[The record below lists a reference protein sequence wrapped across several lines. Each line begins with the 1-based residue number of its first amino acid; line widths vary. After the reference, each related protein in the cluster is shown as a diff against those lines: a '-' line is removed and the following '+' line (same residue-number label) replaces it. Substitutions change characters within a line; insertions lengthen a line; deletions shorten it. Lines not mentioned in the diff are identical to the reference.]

1 LAPRHPPN
9 ALIAL
14 NTYHQCPHA
23 GPNPTTQ
30 SSAYQTNRLSF
41 THSLFCSR
49 HHRVTQSSRPTHTAS
64 LVTNQSDSPVKHHA
78 SRFRSLRTHH
88 QAANPLCSGTSSSKE
103 HPSGHST
110 HQTKP
115 LETVGIEPTA
125 PCLQSR
131 CSTTEL
137 RPHNPETKQPIH
149 QAKPSR
155 PITHP
160 GRAARSMVGQGGLE
174 PPTPRLSSVC
184 SNQLSYWPQSS
195 QTHQKDPTKGP
206 LQAGL
211 SPKAGAPRPG
221 SSQPVNTCISLQIP
235 EPGYAVSAQASFRS
249 PPASPQHPAQR
260 HDVFS

>member
-1 LAPRHPPN
+1 MYSGADTLTGGFPHSEIRGSTIARISPQLIAACHVLHRLLAPRHPPN

-49 HHRVTQSSRPTHTAS
+49 HHHPAQSSRPHSTAG

-78 SRFRSLRTHH
+78 PRIRSLQRTHH
-88 QAANPLCSGTSSSKE
+88 QAANPLCSGTPSSKE

-137 RPHNPETKQPIH
+137 RPHIPRTSQHNRQD
-149 QAKPSR
+149 QPSR
-155 PITHP
+155 T
-160 GRAARSMVGQGGLE
+160 L
-174 PPTPRLSSVC
+174 
-184 SNQLSYWPQSS
+184 
-195 QTHQKDPTKGP
+195 
-206 LQAGL
+206 
-211 SPKAGAPRPG
+211 
-221 SSQPVNTCISLQIP
+221 
-235 EPGYAVSAQASFRS
+235 
-249 PPASPQHPAQR
+249 ASPRSHRINGGPR
-260 HDVFS
+260 RT